1 MITRNMSRVEIYSR
15 CCLVGGKCR
24 GVLDNSAISCGWSI
38 VLVSTLGLHFHMD
51 WPVSVYDR

>member
-1 MITRNMSRVEIYSR
+1 MPRAEIYPR

-24 GVLDNSAISCGWSI
+24 GVLDNSAISCGRNI